1 MKEQGLTETLGSQV
15 LAVVWAVIDRIE
27 RDALESDRDPGGY
40 VFYSSEL
47 RDYLNGFAR
56 GVPGRIV
63 VYMAPFNGE
72 SGEEVDIGGKTRIVF
87 DRLEGDGMSYRELMN
102 SAYKVPFIYDS
113 HLLRSY
119 ASKTNTTGVEYM
131 FLYLSDSRLAYLE
144 GEHFHVSIPFI
155 ESAIA
160 SLHTHPESSC
170 MLSHADVESG
180 IDALVNGSIMTG
192 AVTSRCAV
200 LLRRTGLLTENDF
213 IELKK
218 FAGFLRRRNIDR
230 RLLETRVY
238 ELNKK
243 LANAIL
249 EVLYY

>member
-1 MKEQGLTETLGSQV
+1 MKEQGLIETIGSQV
-15 LAVVWAVIDRIE
+15 LAVAWAVIDKIE
-27 RDALESDRDPGGY
+27 RSAFESDRDPSEY

-47 RDYLNGFAR
+47 KDYINGFAR
-56 GVPGRIV
+56 GVPSRIV
-63 VYMAPFNGE
+63 VYISPFNGE
-72 SGEEVDIGGKTRIVF
+72 KEEVNIGRKIKIVF
-87 DRLEGDGMSYRELMN
+87 DRLEGDGTSYRELIN
-102 SAYKVPFIYDS
+102 SAYKIPFVYDS
-113 HLLRSY
+113 YLLRSY

-180 IDALVNGSIMTG
+180 IDALVNGSIMAG

-243 LANAIL
+243 LTSAIL